1 MEKADVPGGHD
12 KCLVSHE
19 DVVTGTN
26 RTSTEGSRVG
36 LQSWSWL
43 ILKPFSTTVVWKF
56 CVQVNNVKFIIALF
70 NCYEGTVACRNVR
83 AKLGRSLHQ
92 ALASDYH

>member
-43 ILKPFSTTVVWKF
+43 LLKIVAALLHNSCVEILCPSK
-56 CVQVNNVKFIIALF
+56 IM
-70 NCYEGTVACRNVR
+70 
-83 AKLGRSLHQ
+83 
-92 ALASDYH
+92 